1 MIVLKLDYLGF
12 ILVPLIG
19 YVTLSKSLNFIT
31 LNFFEFK
38 IEIIIF
44 LSFEKLQRYEACEIF
59 S

>member
-31 LNFFEFK
+31 FNFFEFK

-44 LSFEKLQRYEACEIF
+44 LSFEKL
-59 S
+59 